1 MGKLIFSNK
10 IERDMVEMLKHQD
23 ERVISLIYSQYSH
36 ILFNIILRIVKHEDL
51 AQDIFQESLVKIW
64 KKGALYDSNKG
75 SLFTWVVSVCRNAAI
90 DATRSKSYKLR
101 ERQVQEDQML
111 QVPVQEAPQ
120 GLMGEKLGEVLHLL
134 TEDQK
139 MLIDL
144 SFFQGY
150 THEEIAKKLEIPLG
164 TVKTRIRAAIK
175 KLRKLLHT

>member
-1 MGKLIFSNK
+1 MIQ
-10 IERDMVEMLKHQD
+10 MLKHQD

-36 ILFNIILRIVKHEDL
+36 ILFNVILRIVKHEDL

-64 KKGALYDSNKG
+64 KKGALYDESKG

-101 ERQVQEDQML
+101 AKQVQEDQI
-111 QVPVQEAPQ
+111 VQIPEKEAPQ
-120 GLMGEKLGEVLHLL
+120 GLMAEKLGEVLHLL

-139 MLIDL
+139 LLINL

-150 THEEIAKKLEIPLG
+150 THEEIAKKLDIPLG

-175 KLRKLLHT
+175 KLRKLLHS